1 MKLFLR
7 PLRRQQDDGN
17 ASLPLAAVATITD
30 VAVAG
35 VAGAGAS
42 VAPAPLQL
50 AKRRHINTSCL
61 IVLLGV
67 ISNAATHTAAKAKRT
82 R

>member
-17 ASLPLAAVATITD
+17 ASLPLAVAAD
-30 VAVAG
+30 
-35 VAGAGAS
+35 
-42 VAPAPLQL
+42 VAPAAAAAATVPQL
-50 AKRRHINTSCL
+50 ARRRHINTSCL

-67 ISNAATHTAAKAKRT
+67 ISNAATHTAGNARDDSS
-82 R
+82 